1 MSMSHSTPAQAVYA
15 PRRTV
20 RRLEI
25 GIDDDVIS
33 PRRLQQIENA
43 TVVMATALSSSV
55 VFYAFFQY
63 LT

>member
-1 MSMSHSTPAQAVYA
+1 MSIQHATPAPAFTA

-20 RRLEI
+20 RR
-25 GIDDDVIS
+25 IDIEDEAIS

-63 LT
+63 VS

>member
-1 MSMSHSTPAQAVYA
+1 MSIQNTTPAPAFSA
-15 PRRTV
+15 PRRST
-20 RRLEI
+20 RR
-25 GIDDDVIS
+25 IDTEDEVIS

-63 LT
+63 VS